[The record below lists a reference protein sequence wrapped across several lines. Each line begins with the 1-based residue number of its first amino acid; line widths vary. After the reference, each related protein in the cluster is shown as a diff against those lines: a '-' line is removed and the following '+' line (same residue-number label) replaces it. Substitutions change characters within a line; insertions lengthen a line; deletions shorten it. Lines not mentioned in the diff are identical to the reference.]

1 MQKRYIFLILVVIS
15 VGFLIWHVSSS
26 YAYVNQGYEGNN
38 IVTGDKWGVNIVK
51 ISEVTKEGDAELIG
65 DISTIGTTLNFNAV
79 LFNPG
84 DKISFNVSV
93 SNTGNLDAELYALTL
108 TGLSMVDS
116 ENINYSIMPLDYLL
130 IHNDEEDGSI
140 LKKNEKQDFI
150 ITLEYDPKAP
160 NNNWEYNLSLG
171 STIIYKQR

>member
-84 DKISFNVSV
+84 DKISFNISV

-130 IHNDEEDGSI
+130 IHNDEEAGSI

>member
-84 DKISFNVSV
+84 DKISFNISV
-93 SNTGNLDAELYALTL
+93 SNTGNLNAELYALTL
-108 TGLSMVDS
+108 TGLSMIDS